1 MADEVSSLHAR
12 IRQLE
17 DELTSV
23 RAEAVEAVSFWG
35 EFASNY
41 SKAHHGLADDVRSLS
56 GETKETGVGEWR
68 CNAARD

>member
-1 MADEVSSLHAR
+1 MVDEVSILHAR

-41 SKAHHGLADDVRSLS
+41 SKAHHHLADDIASLRGKEAGAS
-56 GETKETGVGEWR
+56 PSETPLRVQK
-68 CNAARD
+68 